1 MTHAIMYSTKQMLDH
16 KMHKTNFTNIQIIFK
31 FQNSSNIC
39 FVSLY
44 KISAQ
49 RILYFKSEI
58 HKR

>member
-1 MTHAIMYSTKQMLDH
+1 MTHAIMYNTKQMLDH
-16 KMHKTNFTNIQIIFK
+16 KMYKTNLTNIQIIFQ

-39 FVSLY
+39 FISLCN
-44 KISAQ
+44 ISAQ